1 MVALSALI
9 NALYETNMA
18 VVVRKVYS
26 AATAPKLGCLLP
38 HIKSSYEVRGGLKKH
53 VDLNQKLD
61 FFIFL
66 NYLIYKFKV
75 KDL

>member
-18 VVVRKVYS
+18 LVVRKVYS

-38 HIKSSYEVRGGLKKH
+38 HIKSLYEVRPGP
-53 VDLNQKLD
+53 DLNQTMD
-61 FFIFL
+61 FLFFS
-66 NYLIYKFKV
+66 N
-75 KDL
+75 